1 MSERRRLHRRPRF
14 GFGSARLRIL
24 LANSDLGRGAR
35 DGTVTLYCTN
45 STGLHAVF
53 GCSHFGRNGLAE
65 EEEAPVPHIICSVR
79 NKINFWQKDKPDL
92 PSGAMWTKVI
102 RRL

>member
-1 MSERRRLHRRPRF
+1 MRLE
-14 GFGSARLRIL
+14 LR
-24 LANSDLGRGAR
+24 
-35 DGTVTLYCTN
+35 TN

-53 GCSHFGRNGLAE
+53 GCSRFGRNGLAE